1 MLIPEIEKETAAEL
15 LFLPD
20 VMSYRGR
27 VPAYT
32 VSQSQVFRRYTDLQ
46 SDKWPAASP
55 SPPRSWRSTVEQHK
69 QWDMSGFSWLEGQ
82 NVLPHGEICREQSP
96 SLSRDL
102 TSL

>member
-27 VPAYT
+27 VPAYM

-46 SDKWPAASP
+46 SDK
-55 SPPRSWRSTVEQHK
+55 
-69 QWDMSGFSWLEGQ
+69 
-82 NVLPHGEICREQSP
+82 
-96 SLSRDL
+96 
-102 TSL
+102 